1 MEAHRHPHTQVTFWL
16 QGWSFVGQSRLM
28 LKALSGG
35 GNGNLTL
42 KALKDVTSPQFPS
55 WMAKNYRATMKTRYC
70 GRLYSSLLRKW
81 TWWGHR
87 DQVSYYMEGGL
98 KGTEGSPPRA
108 GWGPCRSP
116 GKHFTLVGL
125 PYGFAL
131 MGLVAT
137 VRWPVV
143 SPC

>member
-1 MEAHRHPHTQVTFWL
+1 MSQALILAHF
-16 QGWSFVGQSRLM
+16 S
-28 LKALSGG
+28 
-35 GNGNLTL
+35 
-42 KALKDVTSPQFPS
+42 S

-70 GRLYSSLLRKW
+70 GHLYSSLLRKW

-98 KGTEGSPPRA
+98 KGTEGSPPRE

-116 GKHFTLVGL
+116 SKHFTLVGL
-125 PYGFAL
+125 PCGFAL

-137 VRWPVV
+137 ELMASRLALLR
-143 SPC
+143 CAFGG